1 MLEEFV
7 PFGSARGLPP
17 DVIDHAQ
24 ALVAVRVSRS
34 SALFRGEVATFVPNT
49 RLGSWTPPGSLRRR
63 HYRGGGLRPIRSM
76 IGPAS
81 GPVPDFDPSL
91 AWRLLNRLLLRISDH

>member
-17 DVIDHAQ
+17 DVMDHAQ

-34 SALFRGEVATFVPNT
+34 SALFRGEVAMFVPT
-49 RLGSWTPPGSLRRR
+49 PGSDP
-63 HYRGGGLRPIRSM
+63 GLPLALFVVVI
-76 IGPAS
+76 IEVEAS
-81 GPVPDFDPSL
+81 GRFD
-91 AWRLLNRLLLRISDH
+91 R